1 MASIFSK
8 IPEEVIFPY
17 EYRCRVCLVDVDDPN
32 LEGRHATWDVDTQT
46 VYITKSLPIAEK
58 RWCFEHELGHAW
70 NDWWGWVQ
78 QNCKVRAPEEGT
90 DEEEN
95 GGEAGSNVGH

>member
-1 MASIFSK
+1 MASPFRK
-8 IPEEVIFPY
+8 IPEEIILPY
-17 EYRCRVCLVDVDDPN
+17 EYRCSVRLVDVDDPE

-46 VYITKSLPIAEK
+46 IYITKTLPIAEK
-58 RWCFEHELGHAW
+58 RWCFEHELDHAW
-70 NDWWGWVQ
+70 NDWKGWVA

-95 GGEAGSNVGH
+95 GKDEAVQS